1 METILQN
8 SGILPVKIDLPFR
21 LNHVNCFLAEGEN
34 GWTIIDTGLNKASS
48 KEAWD
53 ALLDGKELKRIVLTH
68 YHPDH
73 IGYAGTLQAKTGAEV
88 RMTLT
93 DTETM
98 DLFWSEDFY
107 DLMLSNY
114 DHYGMDEP
122 TSRRLMDYTRDFAN
136 RVMPLPKINEY
147 LHEGDRMVFGRYEYE
162 LIHAPGHADGMICL
176 FNREHGI
183 LLSADHIL
191 PRITPNISYWFF
203 GEKNPLNVYLN
214 SLERFKGLNAEY
226 VIPSHGQPFQNA
238 NRRIDEIIGHHDKRL
253 DQALEIVNNGKSTV
267 FEVCLAMFGSR
278 LTDHEV
284 RFAIGETIAHL
295 EYLAE
300 RGACE
305 KEMSDGKW
313 IYKKA

>member
-1 METILQN
+1 MDHILQN

-21 LNHVNCFLAEGEN
+21 LNHVNCFLAEGET
-34 GWTIIDTGLNKASS
+34 GWTIIDTGLHNASS
-48 KEAWD
+48 AEAWD
-53 ALLDGKELKRIVLTH
+53 AHLDGKELTRIVLTH

-73 IGYAGTLQAKTGAEV
+73 IGYAGTLQAKTGARV
-88 RMTLT
+88 QMTQT
-93 DTETM
+93 DTKTM
-98 DLFWSEDFY
+98 NLFWSNDFY
-107 DLMLSNY
+107 EMMLGNY
-114 DHYGMDEP
+114 FSYGVDEA
-122 TSRRLMDYTRDFAN
+122 TAHRLIDYTRNFSN
-136 RVMPLPKINEY
+136 TVMPLPKIDEY
-147 LHEGDRMVFGRYEYE
+147 LHEGDRIVFGRYEYE
-162 LIHAPGHADGMICL
+162 LFRAPGHADGMICL
-176 FNREHGI
+176 FDRDNGI

-203 GEKNPLNVYLN
+203 GEQNPLKVYMD

-267 FEVCLAMFGSR
+267 FEICLSMFGSR
-278 LTDHEV
+278 LTDHEI

-295 EYLAE
+295 EFLAE
-300 RGACE
+300 RGECR
-305 KEMSDGKW
+305 KDKDGGKW